1 MTSKFD
7 DLTQSFMATA
17 RHINALKRI
26 QHQIDA
32 HDHDPADQVE
42 IATSL
47 IIDGVA
53 IRIRDL
59 GVLQLVID
67 AVLPGEQALLANIQD
82 ELTRFLSAGESFTE

>member
-7 DLTQSFMATA
+7 DLTQSFISTA

-32 HDHDPADQVE
+32 HDHDPAHQVE
-42 IATSL
+42 IAASL

-53 IRIRDL
+53 MHIRDL
-59 GVLQLVID
+59 AVLQLVID
-67 AVLPGEQALLANIQD
+67 AVLPAEQALLANIQD
-82 ELTRFLSAGESFTE
+82 TLSRFLSAGESLTE